1 MSNFS
6 RSVLYIGVT
15 NDIRLRA
22 LQHKNREGCVFTSKY
37 KCYYLLHFEEY
48 FQINEA
54 IAREKQLKNW
64 QRKWKDELIKK
75 ENPKLKDL
83 SADWLI
89 KTPDPRIQ
97 REAGKGD
104 SEGLK
109 AHGQVYPNRSLQ
121 P

>member
-1 MSNFS
+1 MAPKSYYIYIMSNFR

-15 NDIRLRA
+15 NDIHLRV
-22 LQHKNREGCVFTSKY
+22 LQHKNREGCAFTSKY

-83 SADWLI
+83 SADWS
-89 KTPDPRIQ
+89 D
-97 REAGKGD
+97 
-104 SEGLK
+104 
-109 AHGQVYPNRSLQ
+109 
-121 P
+121 